1 MLWTSLTF
9 RVIVQLDR
17 SRQSGGYV
25 LCGVGTGVPSV
36 TKDITVGRAFPFA
49 RGQSKH
55 RGYEPSGS
63 WQQPERIRRVSIDV
77 LYSKC
82 LIFYCKVR
90 LGVGGRPLNTG
101 PS

>member
-49 RGQSKH
+49 RGQSKY
-55 RGYEPSGS
+55 REYEPSSVPGS
-63 WQQPERIRRVSIDV
+63 SLSVFGGLEHRCTVFKVLDFLWQD
-77 LYSKC
+77 
-82 LIFYCKVR
+82 
-90 LGVGGRPLNTG
+90 
-101 PS
+101 